1 MAHNNIISAHTA
13 DGCTQDSSINGLYSG
28 QQLNTQC
35 AVGTDNIGC
44 GFNASPEDVSS
55 YGDGFNA
62 AHGGVYA
69 MEWNEEHIRIWH
81 FARGSIPR
89 DVENKQ
95 PDPES
100 WGQPVAVFGGSS
112 CDVDTYFKNMRLVL
126 NIVSTRSIKNT
137 YIQRK
142 DKLMVTI
149 STEFL
154 RRLWQCRLGQN
165 RHMQPIC
172 ANMCRIRGRKPRR
185 IYKRILGRAIYRCL
199 PVPSWKP

>member
-1 MAHNNIISAHTA
+1 MVCGQRVSPVIITHTQYVGESGFTNMKCLVWSYGDNWPYDGEIDIIEGVNMAHNNIISAHTA

-44 GFNASPEDVSS
+44 GFNPSSDDVSS

-69 MEWNEEHIRIWH
+69 MEWNEEQIRIWN

-89 DVENKQ
+89 DIENKE

-100 WGQPVAVFGGSS
+100 WGQPVAIFGGSS

-126 NIVSTRSIKNT
+126 NIVSTRSIET
-137 YIQRK
+137 F
-142 DKLMVTI
+142 
-149 STEFL
+149 E
-154 RRLWQCRLGQN
+154 
-165 RHMQPIC
+165 
-172 ANMCRIRGRKPRR
+172 
-185 IYKRILGRAIYRCL
+185 
-199 PVPSWKP
+199 